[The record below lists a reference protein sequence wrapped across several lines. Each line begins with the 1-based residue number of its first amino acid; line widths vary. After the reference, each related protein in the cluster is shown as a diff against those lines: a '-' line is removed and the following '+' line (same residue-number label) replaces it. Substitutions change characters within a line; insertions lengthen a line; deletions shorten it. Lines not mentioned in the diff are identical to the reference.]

1 MKLFARMSFLRRLP
15 KFSSS
20 TLGISRGAHEP
31 SKTRLVKYGLFGSV
45 LCASAVY
52 YLQLSA
58 QEKRSLHTTLSGVRR
73 FLRSVRIG
81 LTISVDYWWSLRGLG
96 DVEAEVASHAVHQR
110 AADRI
115 LDGCLRNGGLYI
127 KLGQGLVSMNH
138 ILLKEYLNTLK
149 ALQDRC
155 LTRGSDEVA
164 QLFMEDF
171 GKPHTE
177 VFSHFN
183 EEPIAA
189 ASLAQVFHA
198 KTTEGDEVA
207 VKVQYIDLQDRF
219 VGDISTV
226 KLLLKMIGWMH
237 PKFGFEWVI
246 DDLRDTLEQE
256 LDFLHEGKN
265 SERCAKELS
274 HLSFVYVPKVHWDKS
289 TKRVLTTEF
298 IHGTKISDVASLKSQ
313 GFSLEDI
320 DEKLVKAFA
329 EQIFHTGFVHADPH
343 PGNVL
348 VRKLNNTKRAELV
361 LLDHGLYEYIPP
373 RIRISLCKLWKAIV
387 LNDHPRMKE
396 QAAALGVS
404 DGYRPFCIVISQHY
418 VPSPRNETDVF
429 GKFFTK
435 SGPDFTRAKLNKLSS
450 EEKEKVLQEIEAIHD
465 RMLNIFKRMPRQLI
479 LVSRLQATS

>member
-404 DGYRPFCIVISQHY
+404 G
-418 VPSPRNETDVF
+418 T
-429 GKFFTK
+429 
-435 SGPDFTRAKLNKLSS
+435 
-450 EEKEKVLQEIEAIHD
+450 
-465 RMLNIFKRMPRQLI
+465 
-479 LVSRLQATS
+479 